1 MKVKKIAQKGCEQM
15 DLTTTYLG
23 LKLKN
28 PLIASASPLSE
39 DIDNFLRLEDAG
51 ASCIV
56 HHSLFEEQITR
67 EIFEA
72 DYYQTFGTESFAES
86 LSYFPKPS
94 QFKLG
99 PEEYCDHIRLAKKRV
114 AVPIIASLNGHTP
127 GGWTKYARYIEEAG
141 ADALELNIYFLATN
155 PEDTGERVEN
165 NYIEIFR
172 SVKDAVKIPVAV
184 KLSPYFSALANVARR
199 LDRAGAEGL
208 VLFNRFYQPDIDLEN
223 LAIVPN
229 LLLSNQH
236 EMRVP
241 LRWIAVLYGHIKAD
255 MAATTGIQNAEDVLK
270 MMMVGAKAVML
281 CSILLRKGFGHIS
294 KIQKEMV
301 EWMEGKGYESI
312 KQMQGSMSQ
321 KLCTNPETFERANY
335 MKVLKSYNV
344 APKLKGHST

>member
-281 CSILLRKGFGHIS
+281 CSILLRKGIDHIS
-294 KIQKEMV
+294 KIQREMI

-344 APKLKGHST
+344 DP

>member
-1 MKVKKIAQKGCEQM
+1 M

-56 HHSLFEEQITR
+56 HYSLFEEQITR

-72 DYYQTFGTESFAES
+72 DHYRTFGTESFAES

-114 AVPIIASLNGHTP
+114 AVPIVASLNGHTP
-127 GGWTKYARYIEEAG
+127 GGWTKYARDIEEAG

-155 PEDTGERVEN
+155 PKDTSETVED

-184 KLSPYFSALANVARR
+184 KLSPYFSALANVARHV
-199 LDRAGAEGL
+199 DRAGAEGL
-208 VLFNRFYQPDIDLEN
+208 V
-223 LAIVPN
+223 
-229 LLLSNQH
+229 
-236 EMRVP
+236 
-241 LRWIAVLYGHIKAD
+241 
-255 MAATTGIQNAEDVLK
+255 
-270 MMMVGAKAVML
+270 
-281 CSILLRKGFGHIS
+281 
-294 KIQKEMV
+294 
-301 EWMEGKGYESI
+301 
-312 KQMQGSMSQ
+312 
-321 KLCTNPETFERANY
+321 
-335 MKVLKSYNV
+335 
-344 APKLKGHST
+344 

>member
-1 MKVKKIAQKGCEQM
+1 M

-99 PEEYCDHIRLAKKRV
+99 PEEYCDHIRLAKKRA

-270 MMMVGAKAVML
+270 MLMVGADATML
-281 CSILLRKGFGHIS
+281 CSTLLRSGIDYTTD
-294 KIQKEMV
+294 ILQK
-301 EWMEGKGYESI
+301 MEEG
-312 KQMQGSMSQ
+312 
-321 KLCTNPETFERANY
+321 
-335 MKVLKSYNV
+335 MKD
-344 APKLKGHST
+344 G

>member
-1 MKVKKIAQKGCEQM
+1 MKVKKIAKKGCEQM
-15 DLTTTYLG
+15 DMTTTYLG

-114 AVPIIASLNGHTP
+114 AIPIIASLNGHTP
-127 GGWTKYARYIEEAG
+127 GGWTKYARDIEGAG

-155 PEDTGERVEN
+155 PEDTGEKIEN

-184 KLSPYFSALANVARR
+184 KLSPYFSALANMAQR

-223 LAIVPN
+223 LKIVPN
-229 LLLSNQH
+229 LLLSNPH

-241 LRWIAVLYGHIKAD
+241 LRWVAVLYGHIKAD
-255 MAATTGIQNAEDVLK
+255 MAATTGIQDAEDVLK

-281 CSILLRKGFGHIS
+281 CSILLRKGIDHIS
-294 KIQKEMV
+294 KIQREMV
-301 EWMEGKGYESI
+301 EWMEEKGYESI

-344 APKLKGHST
+344 APKLRGQN

>member
-1 MKVKKIAQKGCEQM
+1 MN
-15 DLTTTYLG
+15 LTTTYLG

-67 EIFEA
+67 GIFEA

-114 AVPIIASLNGHTP
+114 AIPVIASLNGHTP

-155 PEDTGERVEN
+155 PEDTGEKVEN

-184 KLSPYFSALANVARR
+184 KLSPYFSALANVAQR

-223 LAIVPN
+223 LAIAPN

-241 LRWIAVLYGHIKAD
+241 LRWIAILYGHIKAD
-255 MAATTGIQNAEDVLK
+255 MAATTGIQSAEDVLK

-281 CSILLRKGFGHIS
+281 CSILLRKGIDHIS
-294 KIQKEMV
+294 KIQKEMIG
-301 EWMEGKGYESI
+301 WMEEKGYESI